1 MVALAAG
8 ATVTQAYGAL
18 QALRIDVPVNCNGTI
33 TFTPLDVSTG
43 DVIGSSSEE
52 GNSRRFGPHAE
63 KFTFG
68 PMGIYGRYTLVND
81 PRSAASIDYTAT
93 TVTVGS
99 NVTQGATTITGTL
112 NASGAFSTN
121 LNPSS
126 TGQVNI
132 SPTGTGTVTIA
143 PVTTGNINNM
153 NIGQTTRA
161 LMSASQVD
169 GNYYR
174 VNTYSD
180 TSGTPGNATIDLGAG
195 RCAFAAAG
203 TAVVVTNSLCTA
215 TSIVMVTL
223 RTVDATL
230 KYVTATTAAGSFT
243 VTGNAAATA
252 TTVFDW
258 FLVRN

>member
-1 MVALAAG
+1 
-8 ATVTQAYGAL
+8 
-18 QALRIDVPVNCNGTI
+18 
-33 TFTPLDVSTG
+33 
-43 DVIGSSSEE
+43 
-52 GNSRRFGPHAE
+52 
-63 KFTFG
+63 
-68 PMGIYGRYTLVND
+68 MGVYGRYVLVND
-81 PRSAASIDYTAT
+81 PRSAASIDYTAPQVVLST
-93 TVTVGS
+93 WVS
-99 NVTQGATTITGTL
+99 QGTTTITGTL
-112 NASGAFSTN
+112 TFTTANVSANF
-121 LNPSS
+121 
-126 TGQVNI
+126 

-143 PVTTGNINNM
+143 PATAGNINNM

-161 LMSASQVD
+161 LISGSQVD

-174 VNTYSD
+174 VNTFSD